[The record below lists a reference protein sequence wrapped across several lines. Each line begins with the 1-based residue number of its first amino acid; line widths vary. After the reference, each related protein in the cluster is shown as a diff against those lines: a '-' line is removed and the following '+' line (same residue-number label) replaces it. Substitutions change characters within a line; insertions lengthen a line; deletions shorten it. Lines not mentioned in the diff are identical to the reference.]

1 MNEHSRKKLN
11 KLRVNLGVEADG
23 EEICALA
30 RNVHEE
36 GIFSEIPFS
45 ENKFYRYFQN
55 TIDEPDTYLGL
66 KVFLGDK
73 ILGFSYA
80 YIGG

>member
-1 MNEHSRKKLN
+1 MN